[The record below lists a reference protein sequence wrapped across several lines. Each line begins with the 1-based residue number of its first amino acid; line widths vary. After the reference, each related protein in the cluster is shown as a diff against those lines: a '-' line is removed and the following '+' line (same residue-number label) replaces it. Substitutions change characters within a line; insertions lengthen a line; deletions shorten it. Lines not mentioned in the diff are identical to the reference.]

1 MEMTTGPGSAQAD
14 DGSDVAVVHR
24 LDAAV
29 EALDAVDFAAWSDA
43 VLQGRLDEVSRVLC
57 RVEAQLARLAD
68 AVRERGFAIVEVDR
82 PRTRRAGRE
91 HGLAIVDTDLP
102 LAS

>member
-1 MEMTTGPGSAQAD
+1 MEMTIGPGSAQAD
-14 DGSDVAVVHR
+14 DVSDGAVVDR
-24 LDAAV
+24 LDAVV
-29 EALDAVDFAAWSDA
+29 EALEAVDFAGWSDA
-43 VLQGRLDEVSRVLC
+43 LLQGRLDEVSRVLC
-57 RVEAQLARLAD
+57 RVEAQLARLTD

-82 PRTRRAGRE
+82 PRSRRARRD